1 VTPGRTGDAN
11 DLGDLTSLGNLT
23 SEEVARLDDAA
34 VACGVTTL
42 QLMEI
47 AGWQVARCAWHH
59 LGGAPA
65 DVSVVAGYGNN
76 GGDGLV
82 AARHLATWGCAVR
95 VLVLGDDARILGV
108 VRDHVQSARAC
119 GVEVVVDQHVAA
131 VRACIA
137 RAALVVDAL
146 LGTGLRSGPRQPQAS
161 AIRELNEAGP
171 QVLSIDV
178 PSGLD
183 ATTGEAFDPTVRAT
197 LTCTLT
203 AMKRGLR
210 GGDAA
215 NYAGAVWV
223 ADIGMPAAAW
233 ARARLIQPSGVTGGE
248 LVPTSS

>member
-1 VTPGRTGDAN
+1 MT
-11 DLGDLTSLGNLT
+11 DLSDLLSHGDLTSLGDLT
-23 SEEVARLDDAA
+23 SEEVARLDEAA

-59 LGGAPA
+59 LGGARA

-95 VLVLGDDARILGV
+95 VLVLGDDARVVGI

-119 GVEVVVDQHVAA
+119 GAEVVIDAAVSA

-137 RAALVVDAL
+137 TATLVVDAL
-146 LGTGLRSGPRQPQAS
+146 LGTGLRSAPREAQAG
-161 AIRELNEAGP
+161 AIRALNEAGT
-171 QVLSIDV
+171 QVLSVDV

-210 GGDAA
+210 GGDAGKF
-215 NYAGAVWV
+215 AGAVWV

-233 ARARLIQPSGVTGGE
+233 VHAGLIQPSGMTGGE